1 MWEIKSI
8 LAISL
13 KEIKMDNKGLVSIIT
28 PTYNCGSFIEATI
41 KSVKNQTY
49 ENWELLIVD
58 DCSTDNTSEVAT
70 WYAKDDN
77 RIKYCC
83 LSTNSGAAEARNL
96 GLRLAKGRWIAFL
109 DSDDLWLPNKLM
121 EQINFMIHRNIAFSY
136 HKYVEIS
143 EQDEELGIEVS
154 GIKKISKLQMYSCCW
169 PGCLSVMYE
178 RDKIGLLQIANIKKN
193 NDTAL
198 WLKAIKKTQCYFLN
212 ETLGKYRRRQGSITP
227 TSLWKRIWAHYPLFR
242 VAEGMNPVLATFW
255 TLVNVAGNTYKK
267 IFFVK
272 KVSKRIKPMC

>member
-1 MWEIKSI
+1 
-8 LAISL
+8 
-13 KEIKMDNKGLVSIIT
+13 MDSRGLVSIIT

-41 KSVKNQTY
+41 KSVKDQTY

-58 DCSTDNTSEVAT
+58 DCSIDNTSEVVER
-70 WYAKDDN
+70 YSKDDN
-77 RIKYCC
+77 RIKYYC
-83 LSTNSGAAEARNL
+83 LSTNSGAAEARNF

-109 DSDDLWLPNKLM
+109 DSDDLWLPNKLA
-121 EQINFMIHRNIAFSY
+121 EQINFMINGNIAFSY
-136 HKYVEIS
+136 HKYIEIS

-178 RDKIGLLQIANIKKN
+178 RDKIGLIQIANVKKN
-193 NDTAL
+193 NDTAI

-242 VAEGMNPVLATFW
+242 VAEGMNPVFATFW
-255 TLVNVAGNTYKK
+255 TLINVAGNSYKK
-267 IFFVK
+267 LFFVK
-272 KVSKRIKPMC
+272 RVS